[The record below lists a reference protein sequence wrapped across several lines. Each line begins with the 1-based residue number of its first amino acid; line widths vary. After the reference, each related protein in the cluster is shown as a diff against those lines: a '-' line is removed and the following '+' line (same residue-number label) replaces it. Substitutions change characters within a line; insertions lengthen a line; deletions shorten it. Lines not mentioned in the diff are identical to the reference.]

1 MNPTLSFN
9 GSIATLTGNLPKST
23 HENLY
28 QLLSWQ
34 DSNIS
39 YQNSRHQNS
48 RWRAPEDPTRSA
60 YDLKTHR
67 FPTGLIPR
75 VVLRLKQLGYDPELV
90 KQYTSLTPTE
100 PEIPEWAFDHQRQAV
115 GLALQHRR
123 CLIQAPAGSGKTYVL
138 VFIASC
144 FPEAQI
150 LVTIHNS
157 DIFRGLYRTFTSY
170 FDEPIGRVGDSKKNW
185 ERITIGMQKSL
196 ALYAQTDFAD
206 RLNKVDV
213 LLTDECHH
221 FGCNEGSKISLA
233 LTNTSYRVGVSAT
246 KDRGDG
252 ADLLV
257 EGAFGPLALTIPE
270 MEMVK
275 LGVIHAPQAY
285 FLTVPALSLETTAV
299 IEQEHRNNL
308 REGYYRKG
316 IVQNPYRNQLAV
328 DVVLAFLSCST
339 RSGNALIM
347 VERLEHGSEIQRLLA
362 AAGKKVDFIEGTN
375 TSNEVR
381 KAQITA
387 LNNQEIDALI
397 ATSITDEGVDIPGL
411 ELVVNLAGGSSQRAI
426 IQRAGRS
433 GRIDRT
439 GSKTR
444 SLYVD
449 FEDLE
454 PAFLSKNYRNR
465 RQHLN
470 ARFPNCSSTTT
481 LNKLKVIFNA

>member
-1 MNPTLSFN
+1 MKPTISFN
-9 GSIATLTGNLPKST
+9 GSAAELSGVPNST
-23 HENLY
+23 HKKIY
-28 QLLSWQ
+28 DLLSWE
-34 DSNIS
+34 DSNVS
-39 YQNSRHQNS
+39 YQNLRYRNS
-48 RWRAPEDPTRSA
+48 RWREPEDPTRSA
-60 YDLKTHR
+60 YDPRTHQ
-67 FPTGLIPR
+67 FPTGLVPR
-75 VVLRLKQLGYDPELV
+75 VLVKLKQLGFDPELV
-90 KQYTSLTPTE
+90 KQYVGITPTE

-115 GLALQHRR
+115 RIALQHRR

-138 VFIASC
+138 VFLASC

-157 DIFRGLYRTFTSY
+157 DIFRGLYKTFSSY
-170 FDEPIGRVGDSKKNW
+170 FDEPIGQIGDGKKKW

-196 ALYAQTDFAD
+196 ALYAQTNFAD

-213 LLTDECHH
+213 LLGDEVHH
-221 FGCNEGSKISLA
+221 FGCGEGSKISLA
-233 LTNTSYRVGVSAT
+233 LTKTSYRIGVSAT

-285 FLTVPALSLETTAV
+285 FLSVPALSLETTAV

-316 IVQNPYRNQLAV
+316 VVQNPYRNQLAV
-328 DVVLAFLSCST
+328 DVVLTFLSCST

-347 VERLEHGSEIQRLLA
+347 VERLEHGLEIQRLLA
-362 AAGKKVDFIEGTN
+362 TAGKKVDFIEGTN

-411 ELVVNLAGGSSQRAI
+411 ELVVNLAGGSSQRAV

-449 FEDLE
+449 FQDLE
-454 PAFLSKNYRNR
+454 PAFLHKNYRNR
-465 RQHLN
+465 QQHLN
-470 ARFPNCSSTTT
+470 ARFPGCSSVITF
-481 LNKLKVIFNA
+481 NKLKTVFNG